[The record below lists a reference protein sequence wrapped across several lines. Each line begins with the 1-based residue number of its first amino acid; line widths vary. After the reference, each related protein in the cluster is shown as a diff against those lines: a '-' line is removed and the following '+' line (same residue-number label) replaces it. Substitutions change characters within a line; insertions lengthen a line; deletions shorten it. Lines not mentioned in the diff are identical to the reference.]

1 MTAAVA
7 PVGEHGVPARPV
19 HQGVILVSGHDL
31 CPLRPGGDCTIA
43 PVDAPELQPR
53 RDLTLTHATS
63 LVVGI
68 AIGTGVFL
76 KSAQMAQAVGTPLL
90 VLGAW
95 VVAGLVALLAALCF
109 AELGALL
116 PDAGGEY
123 VYLRAAYGEVPAFLY
138 ACNSFLLGGA
148 SIAAYGAAIAIF
160 VADIHPL
167 PGAWIAVNLN
177 LNDTL
182 HRLELGPRQLI
193 AVGVIG
199 VFAAIN
205 CGGVMLGGRV
215 QTLLTVTK
223 VLAILGVAVGVFLFS
238 RSGELANLAAPPG
251 NASGGFAGFGAA
263 MFAALWAYSGWQYL
277 PMAASEVREPQ
288 RTLPRAII
296 GGTLLVLAIYLLIN
310 GAYLWALPFWQVAS
324 ANSTAYPEAPS
335 VAARAV
341 QTFLGAR
348 ALAVA
353 ALIFL
358 ISTIGSLNGTILT
371 RARVSY
377 AAAREGLFFARFAR
391 LSPGS
396 RVPLTSLVLTCAWAA
411 VLAVSGTFEQ
421 LTNMAVVSY
430 ALFWIPV
437 VLAVPVLR
445 RRRPAAPRP
454 FRVPLYPLLP
464 LVVAAIMAW
473 IVLSAFIA
481 RPGES
486 CATLILILLGLPL
499 YPLFRR
505 RRAALTA
512 SPAPRA

>member
-1 MTAAVA
+1 MQAF
-7 PVGEHGVPARPV
+7 
-19 HQGVILVSGHDL
+19 
-31 CPLRPGGDCTIA
+31 
-43 PVDAPELQPR
+43 ELEPR

-68 AIGTGVFL
+68 TIGTGVFL
-76 KSAQMAQAVGTPLL
+76 KSAQMAQAVGTPAL

-95 VVAGLVALLAALCF
+95 VAAGLVALLAALCF

-123 VYLRAAYGEVPAFLY
+123 VYLRAAFGEVPGFLY

-148 SIAAYGAAIAIF
+148 SIAAYGAAVAIF
-160 VADIHPL
+160 VSDIHPFTHVWFSRSVHL
-167 PGAWIAVNLN
+167 FGSLY
-177 LNDTL
+177 T
-182 HRLELGPRQLI
+182 LELGTRQLI
-193 AVGVIG
+193 ALGVIA

-205 CGGVMLGGRV
+205 CAGVMLGGRV
-215 QTLLTVTK
+215 QTFLTVTK
-223 VLAILGVAVGVFLFS
+223 VLAILGVAAGVFLFS
-238 RSGELANLAAPPG
+238 GGHDAANLHAAPGSPT
-251 NASGGFAGFGAA
+251 GGFAGFGAA

-288 RTLPRAII
+288 RNLPRAIV

-310 GAYLWALPFWQVAS
+310 TAYLYALPLWQVAS

-341 QTFLGAR
+341 QTFLGER

-377 AAAREGLFFARFAR
+377 AAARDGLFFRAFGR
-391 LSPGS
+391 LSPNA
-396 RVPLTSLVLTCAWAA
+396 RVPLTSLVLTCAWAGI
-411 VLAVSGTFEQ
+411 LALSGTFEE
-421 LTNMAVVSY
+421 LTNMAVMSY

-437 VLAVPVLR
+437 ILALMVLR
-445 RRRPAAPRP
+445 RRWPEVARP
-454 FRVPLYPLLP
+454 FRAPGYPWVP
-464 LVVAAIMAW
+464 LVVIVVMVW
-473 IVLSAFIA
+473 IVISAFLTT
-481 RPGES
+481 PKES
-486 CATLILILLGLPL
+486 IATLLLILLGLPL
-499 YPLFRR
+499 YPFFRR
-505 RRAALTA
+505 RGRVLLTPGSA
-512 SPAPRA
+512 SSSHSVSGAPRLNQNPKPASRN